1 MWKGGGDEHC
11 LKSEI
16 CPLERREGEV
26 KINLGWS
33 KSKLMVGSLNFLSIV
48 ELGWIG
54 VGKEQW
60 KVART
65 QFLGSRKCLG
75 WNHWCGNGEV
85 EDKKTDI
92 ATSQRQSL
100 YNLGAC

>member
-16 CPLERREGEV
+16 CPSERREGEV
-26 KINLGWS
+26 KINLGSS

-54 VGKEQW
+54 VGKEQ
-60 KVART
+60 
-65 QFLGSRKCLG
+65 
-75 WNHWCGNGEV
+75 
-85 EDKKTDI
+85 
-92 ATSQRQSL
+92 
-100 YNLGAC
+100 